1 MLNEFTE
8 DKPHYNTLSSIVR
21 NLEEKGSVAHEAFGN
36 TLRYYPLISKEEYR
50 KKFANIAI
58 MGYYNYQ

>member
-1 MLNEFTE
+1 M
-8 DKPHYNTLSSIVR
+8 VR